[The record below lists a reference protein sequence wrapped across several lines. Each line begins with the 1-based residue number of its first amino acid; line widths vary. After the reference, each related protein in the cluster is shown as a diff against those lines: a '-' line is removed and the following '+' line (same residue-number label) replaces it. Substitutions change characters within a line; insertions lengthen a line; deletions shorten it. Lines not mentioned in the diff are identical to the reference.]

1 MYQEI
6 TRDATPIPAQNK
18 EDMHDDSREWSLK
31 AEACDQKHRTQ
42 PSTTTLKLIW
52 GPFTCM
58 V

>member
-6 TRDATPIPAQNK
+6 TRDATPIPDRNK

-31 AEACDQKHRTQ
+31 AEACDQEHRTQ
-42 PSTTTLKLIW
+42 PSTTLKLNW
-52 GPFTCM
+52 DPFTGM